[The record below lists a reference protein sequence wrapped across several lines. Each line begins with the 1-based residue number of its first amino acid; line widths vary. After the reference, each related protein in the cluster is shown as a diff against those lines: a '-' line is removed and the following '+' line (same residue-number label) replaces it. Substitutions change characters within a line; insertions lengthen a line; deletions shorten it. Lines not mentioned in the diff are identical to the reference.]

1 MKLTIPAS
9 ELSTAVKEYL
19 QRTYS
24 LYGEVTVQEL
34 HEVEVDI
41 HPRTIE
47 SLYTPTPVVQVED
60 VVEDTDREDAINRAD
75 HLGIKYRADISTD
88 KLIER
93 IEEYELDMVNKPYA
107 VSDGNELPLEDDV
120 NIEHVVGELHAGNV
134 GELKVESDEPI
145 EEVVSDKPIE
155 AEETQPEKKKKSIF
169 AKD

>member
-41 HPRTIE
+41 HPRTLE
-47 SLYTPTPVVQVED
+47 SLYTPTSVVKEED
-60 VVEDTDREDAINRAD
+60 SVEDTDRQDAMNRAD
-75 HLGIKYRADISTD
+75 QLGIEYRSNIGTD
-88 KLIER
+88 TLIER
-93 IEEYELDMVNKPYA
+93 IETKEEEMAHPNYLASWETEENGYDVDT
-107 VSDGNELPLEDDV
+107 VVESDEPLE
-120 NIEHVVGELHAGNV
+120 
-134 GELKVESDEPI
+134 KVESDET
-145 EEVVSDKPIE
+145 IE

>member
-47 SLYTPTPVVQVED
+47 SLYSPSVVKEQVED
-60 VVEDTDREDAINRAD
+60 VTVDNDREDAINRAD
-75 HLGIKYRADISTD
+75 HLGIKYRADISTE

-93 IEEYELDMVNKPYA
+93 IEDKEEEMSHPNYLASWETEEDGYDVSTP
-107 VSDGNELPLEDDV
+107 SDGNELPLEDDV
-120 NIEHVVGELHAGNV
+120 DTV
-134 GELKVESDEPI
+134 VESDEPL
-145 EEVVSDKPIE
+145 EEVVSDETIE

>member
-1 MKLTIPAS
+1 MKLTIPAN

-41 HPRTIE
+41 HPRSIE
-47 SLYTPTPVVQVED
+47 SLYNPSVVKEQVED
-60 VVEDTDREDAINRAD
+60 DAVDSDREYAINRAD
-75 HLGIKYRADISTD
+75 QLGIKYRSDISTD

-93 IEEYELDMVNKPYA
+93 IEEHEEEVLRLATEENENFPEEPM
-107 VSDGNELPLEDDV
+107 SDGNELPLEDGADTT
-120 NIEHVVGELHAGNV
+120 
-134 GELKVESDEPI
+134 VESDKPVEEEVSDEPI
-145 EEVVSDKPIE
+145 E
-155 AEETQPEKKKKSIF
+155 AEEIQPEKKKKSIF

>member
-47 SLYTPTPVVQVED
+47 SLYTSSVVKEQVED
-60 VVEDTDREDAINRAD
+60 VTVDTDREDAINRAD

-93 IEEYELDMVNKPYA
+93 IEEYELDMLNLPTH
-107 VSDGNELPLEDDV
+107 SDGNELPLEDDV
-120 NIEHVVGELHAGNV
+120 DTV
-134 GELKVESDEPI
+134 VESDEPI
-145 EEVVSDKPIE
+145 EEVVSDETNE
-155 AEETQPEKKKKSIF
+155 AEEIQPEKKKKSIF

>member
-47 SLYTPTPVVQVED
+47 SLYTSSVVKEQVED
-60 VVEDTDREDAINRAD
+60 VTVDNDREDAINRAD

-93 IEEYELDMVNKPYA
+93 IEEHELDMVNKPYA

-120 NIEHVVGELHAGNV
+120 DTV
-134 GELKVESDEPI
+134 VESDEPV
-145 EEVVSDKPIE
+145 EEVVSDETIE
-155 AEETQPEKKKKSIF
+155 AEENQPEKKKKSIF

>member
-1 MKLTIPAS
+1 MKLTIPAN

-60 VVEDTDREDAINRAD
+60 AVEDTDREDAINRAD
-75 HLGIKYRADISTD
+75 HLGIKYRADISTE

-93 IEEYELDMVNKPYA
+93 IEEHEEEILRLATEEKENFPEDELFPTFN
-107 VSDGNELPLEDDV
+107 
-120 NIEHVVGELHAGNV
+120 VGEVHAGNV
-134 GELKVESDEPI
+134 GELEVESEEPVE
-145 EEVVSDKPIE
+145 EEVSDETTK
-155 AEETQPEKKKKSIF
+155 AEEIQPEKKKKSIF

>member
-9 ELSTAVKEYL
+9 ELTTAVKEYL

-47 SLYTPTPVVQVED
+47 SLYSPSVVKEQVEKVTVD
-60 VVEDTDREDAINRAD
+60 NDREDAINRAD

-93 IEEYELDMVNKPYA
+93 IEEHELDMVNKPYA
-107 VSDGNELPLEDDV
+107 VSDGNELPLENDV
-120 NIEHVVGELHAGNV
+120 DTV
-134 GELKVESDEPI
+134 VESDEPI
-145 EEVVSDKPIE
+145 EEVVSDETNE
-155 AEETQPEKKKKSIF
+155 AEEIHPEKKKKSIF

>member
-47 SLYTPTPVVQVED
+47 SLYSPSVVKEQVED
-60 VVEDTDREDAINRAD
+60 VTEDNDREDAINRAD
-75 HLGIKYRADISTD
+75 HLGIKYRSDISTD

-93 IEEYELDMVNKPYA
+93 IEEHEEEVLRLATEERVNFPEEPM
-107 VSDGNELPLEDDV
+107 SDGNELPLEDDV
-120 NIEHVVGELHAGNV
+120 DTV
-134 GELKVESDEPI
+134 VESDEPLK
-145 EEVVSDKPIE
+145 EVVPDETIE
-155 AEETQPEKKKKSIF
+155 AEEIHPEKKKKSIF

>member
-1 MKLTIPAS
+1 MKLTIPAN

-47 SLYTPTPVVQVED
+47 SLFSSSVVKEQVEK
-60 VVEDTDREDAINRAD
+60 VTVNNDREDAINRAD

-93 IEEYELDMVNKPYA
+93 IEEHELDMVNKSYT

-120 NIEHVVGELHAGNV
+120 DTV
-134 GELKVESDEPI
+134 VESDEPL
-145 EEVVSDKPIE
+145 EEVVSDETIE

>member
-1 MKLTIPAS
+1 MKLTIPAN

-34 HEVEVDI
+34 NEVEVDI

-47 SLYTPTPVVQVED
+47 SLFSSSVVKEQVEK
-60 VVEDTDREDAINRAD
+60 VTVNNDREDAINRAD

-93 IEEYELDMVNKPYA
+93 IEEHELDMINKPYV

-120 NIEHVVGELHAGNV
+120 DTV
-134 GELKVESDEPI
+134 VESDEPL
-145 EEVVSDKPIE
+145 EKEVSDETIE
-155 AEETQPEKKKKSIF
+155 AEENQPEKKKKSIF

>member
-1 MKLTIPAS
+1 MKLTIPAN

-24 LYGEVTVQEL
+24 LYGVVTVQEL

-47 SLYTPTPVVQVED
+47 SLFNSSVVKEQEEKITVNN
-60 VVEDTDREDAINRAD
+60 DREDAINRAD

-93 IEEYELDMVNKPYA
+93 IEEHELDMVNKSYA

-120 NIEHVVGELHAGNV
+120 DTV
-134 GELKVESDEPI
+134 VESDEPLEEEVSDETI
-145 EEVVSDKPIE
+145 EE
-155 AEETQPEKKKKSIF
+155 EETQPEKKKKSIF

>member
-47 SLYTPTPVVQVED
+47 RLYTSTVGSLPVPDD
-60 VVEDTDREDAINRAD
+60 VAVDSDREDAINRAD
-75 HLGIKYRADISTD
+75 HLGIKYRSDISTD

-93 IEEYELDMVNKPYA
+93 IEEHEEEVLRLATEERENFPEEPM
-107 VSDGNELPLEDDV
+107 SDGNGLPLEDDV
-120 NIEHVVGELHAGNV
+120 DTV
-134 GELKVESDEPI
+134 VESDEPVE
-145 EEVVSDKPIE
+145 EEVSDETIE
-155 AEETQPEKKKKSIF
+155 AEEIQPEKKKKSIF

>member
-1 MKLTIPAS
+1 MKLTIPAN

-41 HPRTIE
+41 HPRSIE
-47 SLYTPTPVVQVED
+47 SLYNPSVVKEQVED
-60 VVEDTDREDAINRAD
+60 DSVDSDREDAINRAD
-75 HLGIKYRADISTD
+75 HLGIKYRSDISTD

-93 IEEYELDMVNKPYA
+93 IEEYELDMNNLA
-107 VSDGNELPLEDDV
+107 IRSDGNELPLEDDV
-120 NIEHVVGELHAGNV
+120 DTA
-134 GELKVESDEPI
+134 VESDKPVEEEVSDEPI
-145 EEVVSDKPIE
+145 E
-155 AEETQPEKKKKSIF
+155 AEEIQPEKKKKSIF

>member
-1 MKLTIPAS
+1 MKLTIPAN

-47 SLYTPTPVVQVED
+47 SLFSPSVAKEQVEGVTID
-60 VVEDTDREDAINRAD
+60 IEREDAINRAD
-75 HLGIKYRADISTD
+75 YLGIKYRSDISTD

-93 IEEYELDMVNKPYA
+93 IEEHEEEVLRLATEERENFPEEPM
-107 VSDGNELPLEDDV
+107 SDGNELPLEDDV
-120 NIEHVVGELHAGNV
+120 NTV
-134 GELKVESDEPI
+134 VESDKPLE
-145 EEVVSDKPIE
+145 EEVSDETIE
-155 AEETQPEKKKKSIF
+155 AEEIQPEKKKKSIF